1 MSEGIAEQPRYPGT
15 GVLRAYEDG
24 KCIQVNLEFFPP
36 TFQVKIL
43 SDSFVWE
50 VAYTEA
56 ERKDHNK
63 KVKRERERENKIFQG
78 LSQSDLHK

>member
-1 MSEGIAEQPRYPGT
+1 MKM
-15 GVLRAYEDG
+15 L
-24 KCIQVNLEFFPP
+24 
-36 TFQVKIL
+36 
-43 SDSFVWE
+43 VWE

-63 KVKRERERENKIFQG
+63 RVKKREREKTKKFQG

>member
-1 MSEGIAEQPRYPGT
+1 M
-15 GVLRAYEDG
+15 L
-24 KCIQVNLEFFPP
+24 
-36 TFQVKIL
+36 
-43 SDSFVWE
+43 VWE

>member
-1 MSEGIAEQPRYPGT
+1 M
-15 GVLRAYEDG
+15 L
-24 KCIQVNLEFFPP
+24 
-36 TFQVKIL
+36 
-43 SDSFVWE
+43 VWE

-63 KVKRERERENKIFQG
+63 KVKREREREREREYIYIFQG

>member
-1 MSEGIAEQPRYPGT
+1 MKM
-15 GVLRAYEDG
+15 L
-24 KCIQVNLEFFPP
+24 
-36 TFQVKIL
+36 
-43 SDSFVWE
+43 VWE

-63 KVKRERERENKIFQG
+63 KVKRERERERERIYIYIFQG